1 LLECEIIIIPAE
13 NDDMT
18 GHADGMV
25 RFVNRNTILGNKL
38 ADEYKYWREGMQKVI
53 EQYNLEYVDMPFFEL
68 KDFKHPLS
76 AVGVYVNYLEVNNL
90 IVLPIFS
97 RDEDKQA
104 VEILKTAFPD
114 KVIETIN
121 YNDVAYEGG
130 LVNCTTWVIK

>member
-1 LLECEIIIIPAE
+1 
-13 NDDMT
+13 
-18 GHADGMV
+18 
-25 RFVNRNTILGNKL
+25 
-38 ADEYKYWREGMQKVI
+38 MQKVI
-53 EQYNLEYVDMPFFEL
+53 EQYNLEYIDMAFFEL